1 MGKISSL
8 ENNMNAAS
16 KTNEALTWVGLPTM
30 EQYDEILEAL
40 KRFNNHY
47 VKVTLKID
55 EVKG

>member
-1 MGKISSL
+1 
-8 ENNMNAAS
+8 MNAAS